1 MIRLTPIHAEMEI
14 IGTLFLNS
22 KVHPG
27 ISRLTYL
34 DLVGTRDG
42 QAHGGASLALGHN
55 GHVVQGVQQGVDV
68 DLVTSCRQGGQS
80 SPELGLYVYPTSPWG
95 S

>member
-1 MIRLTPIHAEMEI
+1 
-14 IGTLFLNS
+14 
-22 KVHPG
+22 
-27 ISRLTYL
+27 
-34 DLVGTRDG
+34 
-42 QAHGGASLALGHN
+42 
-55 GHVVQGVQQGVDV
+55 VQQGVDV